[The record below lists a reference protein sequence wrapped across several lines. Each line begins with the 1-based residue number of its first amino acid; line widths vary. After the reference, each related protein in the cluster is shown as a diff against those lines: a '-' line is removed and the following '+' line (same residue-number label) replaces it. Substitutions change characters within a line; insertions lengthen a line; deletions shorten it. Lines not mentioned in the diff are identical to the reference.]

1 MILYPA
7 DLITEFEQ
15 RGWWRDR
22 TLADVFFANAAQHP
36 NRLAIVDAPNREA
49 LIGSTPRR
57 LDYATLALEV
67 RDTAARLAR
76 AGVWQDDVVVLQ
88 LPNTVEL
95 AVMYLACATLGAI
108 ASPMPVQYRA
118 HEMREVF
125 GTLGR
130 KIRAVV
136 STATFKGSPLAEPL
150 FKVAKSVL
158 PDARLLHVA
167 SDREVADGM
176 PLAAFPAAP
185 LAPCSAGGNDVCT
198 ICWTSG
204 TVAQAK
210 GVPRTH
216 NNWLLSGEGLVEV
229 AGLADGDRVLCPFPM
244 VNMGGIASSLTT
256 WLTIAGT
263 LVLHHPLDVDLCL
276 KQIQDEQVNFTVLG
290 PSLLNSVLQDEALL
304 TRYDLRSLRCIFS
317 GSAPLS
323 PWMVEQVYVR
333 LGIEIVNS
341 FGCSEGLSMHAT
353 ARDVP
358 DPRERA
364 VLFPR
369 LGHDARWQS
378 RLAQRMITRLVD
390 PVTEVEITDAG
401 VPGELRVR
409 GPSVFS
415 GYIGRSALNTAA
427 FDAQGWFR
435 TGDMFE
441 IAPDAKGAL
450 AYYRFVE
457 RLKDLIIRGGIN
469 IAPAE
474 LEALLL
480 THPQV
485 RDAAVVG
492 YPDDILGER
501 VCAVVVPAPGSAPDL
516 AEIHRHLKD
525 SGLARFKWPER
536 LVLRDTLPRNPMGKV
551 LKRELRQDMTQV
563 NTH

>member
-7 DLITEFEQ
+7 DLIAQFEQ
-15 RGWWRDR
+15 RGWWRER
-22 TLADVFFANAAQHP
+22 TLADVFFANAARYP
-36 NRLAIVDAPNREA
+36 DRLAIVDAPNREA
-49 LIGSTPRR
+49 LVGSAPRR
-57 LDYATLALEV
+57 LDYATLAREV

-88 LPNTVEL
+88 LPNIVEL
-95 AVMYLACATLGAI
+95 VVMYLACATLGAI
-108 ASPMPVQYRA
+108 VSPMPVQYRA
-118 HEMREVF
+118 HEMRDVF

-130 KIRAVV
+130 KVRAVV
-136 STATFKGSPLAEPL
+136 STATFKGNALAEPL
-150 FKVAKSVL
+150 FKVATTAL
-158 PDARLLHVA
+158 TGAEMLHVA
-167 SDREVADGM
+167 SPGEVVNGKALGD
-176 PLAAFPAAP
+176 LRAAQ
-185 LAPCSAGGNDVCT
+185 LAPSTAGGNDVCT

-256 WLTIAGT
+256 WLTISGT
-263 LVLHHPLDVDLCL
+263 LVLHHPLDVELCL

-304 TRYDLRSLRCIFS
+304 MRYDLRSLRCIFS

-323 PWMVEQVYVR
+323 PWMIEQYQER

-353 ARDVP
+353 SRDVP

-390 PVTEVEITDAG
+390 PHTEVEITTAG
-401 VPGELRVR
+401 VAGELRVR

-415 GYIGRSALNTAA
+415 GYVGRAELNATA

-441 IAPDAKGAL
+441 IAPDAQGAL

-474 LEALLL
+474 LEALIL

-501 VCAVVVPAPGSAPDL
+501 VCAVVVPAPGGTLDL
-516 AEIHRHLKD
+516 ADLQQHL
-525 SGLARFKWPER
+525 SAHGVARFKWPER
-536 LVLRDTLPRNPMGKV
+536 MLLRETLPRNPMGKV
-551 LKRELRQDMTQV
+551 LKRELRQDV
-563 NTH
+563 VFR

>member
-7 DLITEFEQ
+7 DLITAFEQ

-22 TLADVFFANAAQHP
+22 TLADVFFDNARKHP
-36 NRLAIVDAPNREA
+36 QRLAIADAPNRHA
-49 LIGSTPRR
+49 LVGSAPRR
-57 LDYATLALEV
+57 LDYAALAREV
-67 RDTAARLAR
+67 QDTAARLAG
-76 AGVWQDDVVVLQ
+76 AGIGQDDVVVLQ
-88 LPNTVEL
+88 LPNIVEL
-95 AVMYLACATLGAI
+95 PVMYLACATLGAI

-118 HEMREVF
+118 HEMRDVF
-125 GTLGR
+125 GLLGNR
-130 KIRAVV
+130 VRAVV
-136 STATFKGSPLAEPL
+136 STAHFKGAPLAEPL
-150 FKVAKSVL
+150 FETARSLL
-158 PDARLLHVA
+158 PGVRRLHVA
-167 SDREVADGM
+167 STRAVAGAT
-176 PLAAFPAAP
+176 PLESLPVAP
-185 LAPCSAGGNDVCT
+185 HAPSTAGGNDVCT

-216 NNWLLSGEGLVEV
+216 NNWLLSGEGLAEV

-276 KQIQDEQVNFTVLG
+276 RQIQDEQVNFTVLG

-323 PWMVEQVYVR
+323 PWMIEQYQSR

-369 LGHDARWQS
+369 LGPDSPWPS

-390 PVTEVEITDAG
+390 PITEREVTESGIS
-401 VPGELRVR
+401 GELRVR

-415 GYIGRSALNTAA
+415 GYFERPDLTAAA
-427 FDAQGWFR
+427 FDAQGWYR
-435 TGDMFE
+435 TGDLFE
-441 IAPDAKGAL
+441 IAPDARGAL
-450 AYYRFVE
+450 VYYRFVE
-457 RLKDLIIRGGIN
+457 RLKDLIIRGGLN

-474 LEALLL
+474 LEALIL

-492 YPDDILGER
+492 YPDALLGER
-501 VCAVVVPAPGSAPDL
+501 VCAVVVPAPGAAPEL
-516 AEIHRHLKD
+516 ADINQHLNT

-536 LVLRDTLPRNPMGKV
+536 LVLRDALPRNPMGKV
-551 LKRELRQDMTQV
+551 LKRELRQDIASL
-563 NTH
+563 

>member
-1 MILYPA
+1 MILYLA
-7 DLITEFEQ
+7 DQIEAFEHA
-15 RGWWRDR
+15 GWWRER
-22 TLADVFFANAAQHP
+22 TLADVFFAHAQAHP
-36 NRLAIVDAPNREA
+36 TRLAIVDAPNREA
-49 LIGSTPRR
+49 LVGTAPRR
-57 LDYATLALEV
+57 LDYATLAREV
-67 RDTAARLAR
+67 RETAARLWGVGVR
-76 AGVWQDDVVVLQ
+76 ADDVVVLQ
-88 LPNTVEL
+88 LPNILEL
-95 AVMYLACATLGAI
+95 PVMYLACATLGAI
-108 ASPMPVQYRA
+108 ASPMPVQYRE

-125 GTLGR
+125 ATLGDAV
-130 KIRAVV
+130 RAVV
-136 STATFKGSPLAEPL
+136 STATFKGAPLADAL
-150 FKVAKSVL
+150 FET
-158 PDARLLHVA
+158 ARSLRPGVPLLHVG
-167 SDREVADGM
+167 SPGEVAGGTA
-176 PLAAFPAAP
+176 LARLPAAP
-185 LAPCSAGGNDVCT
+185 LPASNVGGNDVCT
-198 ICWTSG
+198 LCWTSG

-216 NNWLLSGEGLVEV
+216 NNWLLSGEGLAEV
-229 AGLADGDRVLCPFPM
+229 AGLVDGDRVLCPFPM

-256 WLTIAGT
+256 WLTVAGT
-263 LVLHHPLDVDLCL
+263 LVLHHPLDIELCL
-276 KQIQDEQVNFTVLG
+276 RQIQDERVNFTVLG

-304 TRYDLRSLRCIFS
+304 TRYDLRSLRCVFS

-323 PWMVEQVYVR
+323 PWMIEQYQAR

-369 LGHDARWQS
+369 LGHDPRWQS
-378 RLAQRMITRLVD
+378 RLAQRMVTRLVD
-390 PVTEVEITDAG
+390 PLTEREITEAG
-401 VPGELRVR
+401 IAGELRVR

-415 GYIGRSALNTAA
+415 GYYGRPDLNATA

-441 IAPDAKGAL
+441 IAPDASGAL

-474 LEALLL
+474 LEALIL

-492 YPDDILGER
+492 YPDAILGER
-501 VCAVVVPAPGSAPDL
+501 VCAVVVPAPGATPDL
-516 AEIHRHLKD
+516 ANLQQHL
-525 SGLARFKWPER
+525 SHAGLARFKWPER
-536 LVLRDTLPRNPMGKV
+536 VVLREALPRNPMGKV
-551 LKRELRQDMTQV
+551 LKRELRQEIAC
-563 NTH
+563 